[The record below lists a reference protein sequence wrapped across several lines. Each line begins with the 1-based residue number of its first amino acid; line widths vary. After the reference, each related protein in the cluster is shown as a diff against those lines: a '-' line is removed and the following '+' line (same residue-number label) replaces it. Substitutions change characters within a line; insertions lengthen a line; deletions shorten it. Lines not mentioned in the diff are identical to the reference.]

1 MSTFNDEIEKTI
13 LEAQKNIPVDIISLC
28 KDLGLRVFRVQNWTQ
43 AMSGMIRKDAEGET
57 FSIYVNAT
65 HSNTRQRFTI
75 AHELAHWILHREL
88 IGDGV
93 LDDGLYRSGLPVQIE
108 VEANRFGG
116 DLLMPKSLVNREWQK
131 QDNDIVSMAT
141 LFDVSKA
148 AMAIRLGVPLEAA

>member
-108 VEANRFGG
+108 VEANRFAA

>member
-108 VEANRFGG
+108 VEANRFAA
-116 DLLMPKSLVNREWQK
+116 DLLLSLIHISEPTRLRRISYAVFCLKKKNRK
-131 QDNDIVSMAT
+131 
-141 LFDVSKA
+141 
-148 AMAIRLGVPLEAA
+148 

>member
-1 MSTFNDEIEKTI
+1 M
-13 LEAQKNIPVDIISLC
+13 
-28 KDLGLRVFRVQNWTQ
+28 
-43 AMSGMIRKDAEGET
+43 
-57 FSIYVNAT
+57 
-65 HSNTRQRFTI
+65 
-75 AHELAHWILHREL
+75 HREL

-108 VEANRFGG
+108 VEANRFAA